1 MGQIGEANWT
11 ALCVARHVNVV
22 TVVGGLFRCHLP
34 RWPALNRLIAESG
47 RKKPSPTPA
56 FIRIARLIFVMDAW
70 SKIIGDFITVH
81 FAPVALREGI
91 LYVRIPALHYEL
103 EQISKPEI
111 LRRVKQRFGGKT
123 ICDVRFRLDWRGAL
137 TRTSCWSV
145 TRICSTVRNRYYRSY
160 VRQANKSEKKSH
172 ASKKAEKPQPEE
184 IAPKRVNARYVV
196 ETNA

>member
-1 MGQIGEANWT
+1 MIDE
-11 ALCVARHVNVV
+11 
-22 TVVGGLFRCHLP
+22 
-34 RWPALNRLIAESG
+34 
-47 RKKPSPTPA
+47 
-56 FIRIARLIFVMDAW
+56 W

-123 ICDVRFRLDWRGAL
+123 ICDVRFRLDSRGAL
-137 TRTSCWSV
+137 TRSSCWSV
-145 TRICSTVRNRYYRSY
+145 TRICNTVQNCWYRSY
-160 VRQANKSEKKSH
+160 VRQANKSETKSQ
-172 ASKKAEKPQPEE
+172 ASKEAEKPQPEE
-184 IAPKRVNARYVV
+184 IAPKTVNARYVV